1 MSRAAS
7 RFALAALLS
16 IAASVAHAECRTV
29 AGSADMITRDLAKF
43 MAEAALKNAIAD
55 KGMKAAGP
63 INMTCRDDTVTT
75 YCKAT
80 RQACR

>member
-1 MSRAAS
+1 MPRTAK
-7 RFALAALLS
+7 RLAIIAILS
-16 IAASVAHAECRTV
+16 ITASAAHAECRTV

-55 KGMKAAGP
+55 KGMKPAGP
-63 INMTCRDDTVTT
+63 INMQCRDDTVTT